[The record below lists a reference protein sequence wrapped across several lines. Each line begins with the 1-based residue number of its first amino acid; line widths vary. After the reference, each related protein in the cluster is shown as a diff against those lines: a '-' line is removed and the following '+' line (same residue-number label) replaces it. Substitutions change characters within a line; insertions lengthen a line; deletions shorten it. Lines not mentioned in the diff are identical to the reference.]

1 MIAHVVT
8 DAYEV
13 RYLFSS
19 FLFRAC
25 FILDSESRVHVTSIY
40 TVRES
45 TRNMSSTTIDNS
57 TQQLCPAQT
66 DGEEEIL
73 RYM

>member
-1 MIAHVVT
+1 MIAHFVL

-13 RYLFSS
+13 RNLLSS
-19 FLFRAC
+19 FRAC
-25 FILDSESRVHVTSIY
+25 FISDSKSRVHVTSIY

-66 DGEEEIL
+66 DGEEEML
-73 RYM
+73 RNV